1 MIRSRCSRSASRGV
15 HSGRAGVVRMMV
27 DTGRTVMPFQPHG
40 RRHTAVHFQSV
51 HPDRSIRRRQPDLP
65 RRLAQRTPDRGYLR
79 LKTRRPPLSRTPELQ
94 TKPNTTPTDNQGT
107 ARRPEWS
114 FCRRR
119 PDETIFRTDEAGV
132 KRRCAKVRAIKQ
144 RGSVMLD
151 IIISLFYRQSCKA
164 SLSAIRTHKH
174 LFD

>member
-1 MIRSRCSRSASRGV
+1 MRDLKRDRLRSF
-15 HSGRAGVVRMMV
+15 SGLLLDA
-27 DTGRTVMPFQPHG
+27 
-40 RRHTAVHFQSV
+40 
-51 HPDRSIRRRQPDLP
+51 
-65 RRLAQRTPDRGYLR
+65 
-79 LKTRRPPLSRTPELQ
+79 
-94 TKPNTTPTDNQGT
+94 
-107 ARRPEWS
+107 ARVS
-114 FCRRR
+114 FCHRQ